1 MAYSLGETVSGT
13 VSGVV
18 DYGAFVRL
26 EDGAT
31 GMIHISKL
39 SREFVS
45 DIHSVIKKGDAVTAT
60 VISVDNGKIALSLIG
75 EAPKKRAPRANRFEQ
90 KNEPKDFESML
101 SSFKSASEEKLA
113 GFNRGTRN
121 DRDRRRKK

>member
-26 EDGAT
+26 EDGT
-31 GMIHISKL
+31 SGMIHISKL
-39 SREFVS
+39 SREYVS
-45 DIHSVIKKGDAVTAT
+45 DIHSVIKKGDVVTAT
-60 VISVDNGKIALSLIG
+60 VISVENGKIALSLIG
-75 EAPKKRAPRANRFEQ
+75 DSPKKCASREERFE
-90 KNEPKDFESML
+90 KKSEPKDFESML

-113 GFNRGTRN
+113 GINRASRG
-121 DRDRRRKK
+121 DRERRRRK